1 MAGVIVRISGP
12 NKAVV
17 RHVVPFLARDLTC
30 FAADANCRIGEETDL
45 HIFLHVIVPALVRAL
60 CPFAD
65 HRIDSRA
72 LIVLLLLS
80 RGPQQNPLPP
90 LGSPVMVVRDV
101 DLQGRRAAR
110 IS

>member
-12 NKAVV
+12 NKTVV

-72 LIVLLLLS
+72 LIVLFLLS
-80 RGPQQNPLPP
+80 RDRNRIRYRRRVHLM
-90 LGSPVMVVRDV
+90 MVVRDV
-101 DLQGRRAAR
+101 GLEGRRPAR